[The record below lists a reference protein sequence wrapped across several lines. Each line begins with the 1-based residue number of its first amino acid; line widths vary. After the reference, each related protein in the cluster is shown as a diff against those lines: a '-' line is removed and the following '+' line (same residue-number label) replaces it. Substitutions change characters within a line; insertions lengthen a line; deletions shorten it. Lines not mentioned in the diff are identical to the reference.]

1 MSRAFRDSFRTHV
14 PILPAAG
21 QDTNFGRSSYHRS
34 MRYIVLLR
42 GINVGGN
49 NKVNMTE
56 LKTALE
62 TAGFQ
67 NVTTYINSGNILLDT
82 SVDNVAEAVE
92 EVIEL
97 TFGFL
102 VYVIAL
108 SKDSFLKIAKALPA
122 DWTNDTTMK
131 TDVMFLWQDV
141 DNPEII
147 KEVTIKPELDRV
159 LYVPGALL
167 WSVDRPNITRSGMLK
182 LVGTDLYKRMTIR
195 NCNTVRKLAT
205 FL

>member
-1 MSRAFRDSFRTHV
+1 
-14 PILPAAG
+14 
-21 QDTNFGRSSYHRS
+21 

-67 NVTTYINSGNILLDT
+67 NVTTYINSGNLLLDT

-97 TFGFL
+97 TFGFP

-141 DNPEII
+141 DSPEII

>member
-1 MSRAFRDSFRTHV
+1 
-14 PILPAAG
+14 
-21 QDTNFGRSSYHRS
+21 

-49 NKVNMTE
+49 NKVNMTA

-97 TFGFL
+97 TFGFP

-141 DNPEII
+141 DSPEII

>member
-1 MSRAFRDSFRTHV
+1 
-14 PILPAAG
+14 
-21 QDTNFGRSSYHRS
+21 

-97 TFGFL
+97 TFGFP

-141 DNPEII
+141 DSPEII